1 MGISDIKG
9 LLPDYAKDQKL
20 NIGRVLDP
28 QGLDKEQT
36 WGCAVACA
44 VAARNPELQAAIFE
58 EAREQLSE
66 EAFDAARGAA
76 VVMGMNNVYYRF
88 LHMTDDDEYAK
99 MPAQLRMNIIGRPGV
114 DKVNFELW
122 CLAVSAM
129 NGCGA
134 CVKSHEKVVRDGG
147 LSKDG
152 VQSSVRIAAV
162 IHALAVAL
170 ESRG

>member
-1 MGISDIKG
+1 
-9 LLPDYAKDQKL
+9 
-20 NIGRVLDP
+20 
-28 QGLDKEQT
+28 
-36 WGCAVACA
+36 VACA